1 MTQKQQPSLS
11 IQLPG
16 LTNALA
22 GSSLPEDAEKSFPVS
37 RLARIRFGL
46 HAAPF
51 TSSGSV
57 IFPDFFAARQLAA
70 KLNDLRQGLPPLKA
84 GALNAMAI
92 LHEISHVVCNY
103 YREKINAQA
112 FGMALDEIKN
122 TIGDTQTH
130 ALLIGFLDQFPP
142 KDVFDGKI
150 DAESWLRASTNNISN
165 AQIALEELFLVRLA
179 NENPAF
185 SPYRFLFDDSGL
197 RNKFPVDRA
206 LAALESSFKKQP
218 GFGPGNEDLAQIL
231 RAPMRSSPDSLSG
244 QLAFVRTRWGLL
256 IGAFLDKLLGGVDM
270 LAEEEKPWFPPG
282 PGPSQ
287 VLSFEKAE
295 HEYERFTMDKD
306 WMPRVVM
313 MAKSVLVWLDQ
324 LSKNYKRD
332 IRTLDA
338 VPDGELDMLASR
350 GFNALWL
357 IGLWERSDASRRI
370 KELCGNPEAAASAYA
385 LFDYEIAGELGGW
398 GALENLRRRA
408 GIRGI
413 RLAADMVPNHTGID
427 SAWVR
432 QRPDLF
438 IQRGSAPFPGYS
450 FSGENLSRDP
460 GIGIWLEDHYYD
472 KRDAAVV
479 FKRVDFATGE
489 TRYIYHGNDGTSMP
503 WNDTAQID
511 FLKPEAR
518 AAVIE
523 RILHVARNFSIIRF
537 DAAMIMAKRHFRRL
551 WYPEP
556 GHGGDIASR
565 GEYAMPRDEFDRRM
579 PEEFWREV
587 VDTCATETPD
597 TLLLA
602 EAFWMME
609 GYFVRTLG
617 MHRVYNSAFM
627 NMLRQ
632 KENKKYRDTIK
643 NTQEFDK
650 DILKRFVNFM
660 NNPDEETAASQFGK
674 DDHYIGVCTLMATL
688 PGLPMFGHGQVEGF
702 SEKYGMEYRRA
713 YKDESPDQNLVYR
726 HENEIFPLLK
736 RRYLFSGVEHFALYN
751 VFRQDGTVD
760 ENIYAFSNGHGDER
774 ALVLFNNAWE
784 RSSGTIH
791 HSCPWAEKLPDGC
804 RSLVE
809 TTIGKALGLSHGS
822 AKFLVMQA
830 QKTRLWYLR
839 RSDGIHSSGMYLC
852 LNGFEAQVFLNFR
865 EVDDTPGRAYT
876 KLFSR
881 LSGAGVPDMNAAM
894 QDIEHEDLYAAWT
907 PIFAGAFD
915 SCAPAKTA
923 GATAADIGK
932 AILTL
937 LDQSGLALPAD
948 EKADAL
954 RIAGD
959 AKKIA
964 GALEAIAGFLT
975 AFYAQK
981 KILPTMEQQATLA
994 GAIRICVM
1002 LEAVRSAMPPAG
1014 AATPAQGASP
1024 TATAADLLREYG
1036 LDRKLTEAMTAAGM
1050 TMESAA
1056 SSLSFAIVAS
1066 PFLALS
1072 ARNPATL
1079 IQAILT
1085 DEDARSMLGVN
1096 TWQGQTWFNK
1106 ERFEFGLGL
1115 ASCLSV
1121 IRPALLGEK
1130 AMTAAEAGLALAIK
1144 NIYDP
1149 LHKMAE
1155 TSGWKLN
1162 LFQEACAAWL
1172 PSGMKGAD

>member
-1 MTQKQQPSLS
+1 MTQKPRMSLS
-11 IQLPG
+11 MQFSG
-16 LTNALA
+16 LTNAAA
-22 GSSLPEDAEKSFPVS
+22 GLPAAAAEKAFPVS
-37 RLARIRFGL
+37 STSRIRFGL
-46 HAAPF
+46 HAMEF
-51 TSSGSV
+51 TSSGSI
-57 IFPDFFAARQLAA
+57 IFADFFGSRQLAE
-70 KLNDLRQGLPPLKA
+70 KLNSLRPGHDPVKA

-92 LHEISHVVCNY
+92 LHEISHVVCNF
-103 YREKINAQA
+103 YRATINANA
-112 FGMALDEIKN
+112 FGIALQEVVQS
-122 TIGDTQTH
+122 IGDLQTT
-130 ALLIGFLDQFPP
+130 ALLIGFLDHFPP
-142 KDVFDGKI
+142 KDVFDGKLS
-150 DAESWLRASTNNISN
+150 AASWLAASTGDIPN
-165 AQIALEELFLVRLA
+165 AQLAIEEMFLVRLA

-185 SPYRFLFDDSGL
+185 APYRFLFEDSGL
-197 RNKFPVDRA
+197 RDKFPMDRA
-206 LAALESSFKKQP
+206 LVAFEASFRKLP
-218 GFGPGNEDLAQIL
+218 GFGPGLEDLASLL
-231 RAPMRSSPDSLSG
+231 RAPMKNSPDSLSG
-244 QLAFVRTRWGLL
+244 QLAFVRKRWGLL
-256 IGAFLDKLLGGVDM
+256 IGSYLDKLLGGVDM
-270 LAEEEKPWFPPG
+270 LAEEEKPAFPPG

-287 VLSFEKAE
+287 VLSFEKSE

-313 MAKSVLVWLDQ
+313 MAKSILVWLDQ
-324 LSKNYKRD
+324 LSKRYLRD

-338 VPDGELDMLASR
+338 IPDGELDTLAAR

-385 LFDYEIAGELGGW
+385 LFDYEIAEELGGW
-398 GALENLRRRA
+398 GALENLRHRA

-432 QRPDLF
+432 GRPDLF
-438 IQRGSAPFPGYS
+438 IQRPGVPFPGYS

-479 FKRVDFATGE
+479 FKRVDFATGD

-518 AAVIE
+518 EAVIE

-565 GEYAMPRDEFDRRM
+565 GEYSMRRDEFDRRM

-587 VDTCATETPD
+587 VDTCARETPD

-660 NNPDEETAASQFGK
+660 NNPDEETAVAQFGK

-713 YKDESPDQNLVYR
+713 YKDESADGNLVYR

-751 VFRQDGTVD
+751 VYAQDGGVD
-760 ENIYAFSNGHGDER
+760 ENIYAFTNGHGTER

-791 HSCPWAEKLPDGC
+791 NSCPWAEKQPDGC

-809 TTIGKALGLSHGS
+809 TTIGNALSLSRGS
-822 AKFLVMQA
+822 GKFLVMQA

-839 RSDGIHSSGMYLC
+839 RSDSIHSSGMYIS
-852 LNGFEAQVFLNFR
+852 LNGFEAQVFLNFS
-865 EVDDTPGRAYT
+865 EVEDTASRAYT

-894 QDIEHEDLYAAWT
+894 QDIEHEDLYGIWDAAFGKT
-907 PIFAGAFD
+907 LFMEATKKESQPVASQIADAIQNLL
-915 SCAPAKTA
+915 SQSELLIPASQKESEKQI
-923 GATAADIGK
+923 AASAQK
-932 AILTL
+932 A
-937 LDQSGLALPAD
+937 
-948 EKADAL
+948 EKAFAL
-954 RIAGD
+954 APELELSLS
-959 AKKIA
+959 AQKIITFSPSQQTA
-964 GALEAIAGFLT
+964 LSATVRLCIILEAI
-975 AFYAQK
+975 QS
-981 KILPTMEQQATLA
+981 
-994 GAIRICVM
+994 AIPPVIPGYS
-1002 LEAVRSAMPPAG
+1002 EAAVSPPA
-1014 AATPAQGASP
+1014 AAAKA
-1024 TATAADLLREYG
+1024 LHNFG
-1036 LDRKLTEAMTAAGM
+1036 LDRKLSEALVASGFEREGADKIVYLAFASLPFLEVRTETTEALIEAVLGNPEATA
-1050 TMESAA
+1050 
-1056 SSLSFAIVAS
+1056 L
-1066 PFLALS
+1066 
-1072 ARNPATL
+1072 
-1079 IQAILT
+1079 
-1085 DEDARSMLGVN
+1085 LGIN

-1106 ERFEFGLGL
+1106 EQFEF
-1115 ASCLSV
+1115 V
-1121 IRPALLGEK
+1121 
-1130 AMTAAEAGLALAIK
+1130 LALAACFSVLRPTPRDEANKKTVDDALSGLLQNICSPLQK
-1144 NIYDP
+1144 N
-1149 LHKMAE
+1149 A
-1155 TSGWKLN
+1155 
-1162 LFQEACAAWL
+1162 QEAGWNL
-1172 PSGMKGAD
+1172 ELFRESSGYKKNSAGER